1 MNQPKAEPDQ
11 VDTLTFSEFSDD
23 SPWLYL
29 TRIDEQQKYSLRL
42 VDDDDDDDDDDHY
55 YHY

>member
-42 VDDDDDDDDDDHY
+42 VDDDDDDDDDHY